1 MGIEENKAV
10 VRTLMENFNAR
21 DLDKALALLA
31 EDAEWTLVGQ
41 ARRFAYAGTKNKRDC
56 AEQLRGFLSLM
67 AKFRW
72 EPKVMTAEADRVAVE
87 AVSFGE
93 MADGRK
99 YGNTYHMLFTLRDGK
114 IVNVREYLDP
124 LEVLEFTG
132 AMMFPAA

>member
-1 MGIEENKAV
+1 MGIEDNKAV
-10 VRTLMENFNAR
+10 VRSLMANFDSQN
-21 DLDKALALLA
+21 LDKALALLA
-31 EDAEWTLVGQ
+31 EDAVWTLVGQ
-41 ARRFAYAGTKNKRDC
+41 PRRFPYAGSKNKADC

-87 AVSFGE
+87 AVSSGE

-99 YGNTYHMLFTLRDGK
+99 YNNTYHMLFTLRDGK

-132 AMMFPAA
+132 AMTFPA